1 MDTVQLYIIDV
12 KEGGKA
18 MGKRRMGSE
27 PITENRRVI
36 KIGNSFYLNLPPE
49 FVTRNNIKPG
59 DKVPITCDH
68 LLKVIPHAE
77 R

>member
-1 MDTVQLYIIDV
+1 MR
-12 KEGGKA
+12 
-18 MGKRRMGSE
+18 KRVRKGE

-36 KIGNSFYLNLPPE
+36 KIGHSFYLNLPPE
-49 FVTRNNIKPG
+49 FVTQNNIKPG

>member
-1 MDTVQLYIIDV
+1 MS
-12 KEGGKA
+12 
-18 MGKRRMGSE
+18 KRKVGQGE

-36 KIGNSFYLNLPPE
+36 KLGGSFYLNLPPE
-49 FVTRNNIKPG
+49 FVITNRIRPG

-68 LLKVIPHAE
+68 LLKVIPHPE

>member
-1 MDTVQLYIIDV
+1 M
-12 KEGGKA
+12 
-18 MGKRRMGSE
+18 RRRRRSRSE

-36 KIGNSFYLNLPPE
+36 KIGSSYYLNLPPE
-49 FVTRNNIKPG
+49 FVEQNKIKAG
-59 DKVPITCDH
+59 TKVPVTCDH

>member
-1 MDTVQLYIIDV
+1 M
-12 KEGGKA
+12 K
-18 MGKRRMGSE
+18 KRTRRSE

-36 KIGNSFYLNLPPE
+36 QIGSSFYLNLPPE
-49 FVTRNNIKPG
+49 FVVANNIKPG

>member
-1 MDTVQLYIIDV
+1 MQ
-12 KEGGKA
+12 
-18 MGKRRMGSE
+18 KRTEKRE

-36 KIGNSFYLNLPPE
+36 KIGASFYLNLPPE
-49 FVTRNNIKPG
+49 FVTLNNIKPG
-59 DKVPITCDH
+59 DKVPVTCDH

>member
-1 MDTVQLYIIDV
+1 
-12 KEGGKA
+12 

-36 KIGNSFYLNLPPE
+36 KIGSSFYLNLPPE

>member
-1 MDTVQLYIIDV
+1 
-12 KEGGKA
+12 
-18 MGKRRMGSE
+18 MGKRRTGRE

-49 FVTRNNIKPG
+49 FVILNNIKPG
-59 DKVPITCDH
+59 DKVPITCNH
-68 LLKVIPHAE
+68 MLKVIPHVD

>member
-1 MDTVQLYIIDV
+1 MTT
-12 KEGGKA
+12 G
-18 MGKRRMGSE
+18 E

-36 KIGNSFYLNLPPE
+36 QIGHSFYLNLPPD

-59 DKVPITCDH
+59 QKVPVTCDH

-77 R
+77 E